1 MDSVDSVDSVTQTEQ
16 KQSTTT
22 TSTQP
27 PGLHSFQRP
36 AFQSAGL
43 HSEQWEPAPCPRV
56 SGAGPGWSQC
66 VQGGAS
72 AVQGAVF
79 SAVSA
84 DARTAAF
91 SAEQLLAGQLVQ
103 RGAG

>member
-1 MDSVDSVDSVTQTEQ
+1 MDPVDSVDSVTQTEQ
-16 KQSTTT
+16 KQSTTST
-22 TSTQP
+22 STSTQP

-56 SGAGPGWSQC
+56 SGARP
-66 VQGGAS
+66 GGANVCRVVP
-72 AVQGAVF
+72 VQSAVF
-79 SAVSA
+79 SASA
-84 DARTAAF
+84 DARSAAF

>member
-1 MDSVDSVDSVTQTEQ
+1 MDPVDSVDSVTQTEQ
-16 KQSTTT
+16 KQSTTTT

-56 SGAGPGWSQC
+56 SGAR
-66 VQGGAS
+66 VQGCAS
-72 AVQGAVF
+72 VCKVVPVQGAVF
-79 SAVSA
+79 SASA

>member
-16 KQSTTT
+16 KQSTT

-56 SGAGPGWSQC
+56 SGARP
-66 VQGGAS
+66 GGANVCRVVP
-72 AVQGAVF
+72 VQSAVF
-79 SAVSA
+79 SASA
-84 DARTAAF
+84 DARSAAF

>member
-1 MDSVDSVDSVTQTEQ
+1 MDPVDSVDTVTQTEQ
-16 KQSTTT
+16 KQSTT

-56 SGAGPGWSQC
+56 SGARP
-66 VQGGAS
+66 GGAS
-72 AVQGAVF
+72 VCRVVPVQSAVF
-79 SAVSA
+79 SASA
-84 DARTAAF
+84 DARSAAF

>member
-1 MDSVDSVDSVTQTEQ
+1 MDPVDSVDSVTQTEQ
-16 KQSTTT
+16 KQSTTTT

-43 HSEQWEPAPCPRV
+43 HSEQWSQPAPCPRV
-56 SGAGPGWSQC
+56 SGARP
-66 VQGGAS
+66 GGANVCRVVP
-72 AVQGAVF
+72 VQGAVF
-79 SAVSA
+79 SASA
-84 DARTAAF
+84 DPRSAAF